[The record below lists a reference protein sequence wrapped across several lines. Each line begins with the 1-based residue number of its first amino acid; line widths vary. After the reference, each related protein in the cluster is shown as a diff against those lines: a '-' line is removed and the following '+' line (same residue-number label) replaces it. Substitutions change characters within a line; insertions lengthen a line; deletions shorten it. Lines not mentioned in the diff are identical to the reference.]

1 MHVRLQ
7 GALLAVVSTS
17 SAAMLAFQLS
27 RRLGQKMAEKAAAEE
42 ISEEQ
47 RQSGIFSRV
56 QNAIESGSFQQQ
68 VVAVTL
74 LRLTP
79 VVPFRSVKRSH
90 TFFLLPSSV
99 AGLHPYTSADDSQV
113 YRLCI
118 QVIQCLAS
126 QAQIVEVGIS

>member
-1 MHVRLQ
+1 M
-7 GALLAVVSTS
+7 VSTS

-27 RRLGQKMAEKAAAEE
+27 RRLGEKMAEKAAAEE

-79 VVPFRSVKRSH
+79 VVPFRSVS
-90 TFFLLPSSV
+90 
-99 AGLHPYTSADDSQV
+99 
-113 YRLCI
+113 
-118 QVIQCLAS
+118 
-126 QAQIVEVGIS
+126 